1 MLCSLEKHA
10 SLENGPQ
17 SDHSSLEEFRS
28 TPKSARYQCVLLFQT
43 QTAKSTLPY
52 ENRDENRESISIMSK
67 KNALLFV
74 VQRKNPCSEILNLAH
89 FCGA

>member
-52 ENRDENRESISIMSK
+52 ENRDENRESTSIMSK

-74 VQRKNPCSEILNLAH
+74 VRREKIHAPK
-89 FCGA
+89 F